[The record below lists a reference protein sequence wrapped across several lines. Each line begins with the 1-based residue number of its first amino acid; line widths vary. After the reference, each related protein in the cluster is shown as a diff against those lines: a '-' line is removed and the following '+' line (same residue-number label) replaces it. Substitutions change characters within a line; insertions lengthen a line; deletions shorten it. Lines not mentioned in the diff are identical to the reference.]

1 MVLGRSYWELPPD
14 LQAQVMTP
22 MLDAMRQWDPEGA
35 EQKYG
40 AAQQWTASD
49 EEELRRKRE
58 EAVAKSRTAMS
69 SAHVAPS
76 VLNLDERMAQAAQ
89 KQKAAA
95 EVLNSANGGSS
106 NHRLEGKSS
115 SDAKSSSEYL
125 ELVRQLQPH
134 DEKEADGTGS
144 KWLVR

>member
-40 AAQQWTASD
+40 AVQQWTASD
-49 EEELRRKRE
+49 DEDLRRKRE

-69 SAHVAPS
+69 GAHVASS
-76 VLNLDERMAQAAQ
+76 VLNLNERMAQAAQ
-89 KQKAAA
+89 KQKAA
-95 EVLNSANGGSS
+95 EVLNSANGGRS
-106 NHRLEGKSS
+106 NHRLEDKPS
-115 SDAKSSSEYL
+115 SDGKRSSEYL

-134 DEKEADGTGS
+134 DEKQADGTGS